1 MNKRDLQRFRKLL
14 LTHRDA
20 LVGNVK
26 RALSGDIHVDPDD
39 FPDEMDTASSE
50 VNLQFTGRLRE
61 REQGLLAK
69 IETALEKIEDGEY
82 GACVSCGE
90 DIGIKRLRARPVAEL
105 CIDCKSEQEKLER
118 RTG

>member
-1 MNKRDLQRFRKLL
+1 MNKRDLERFRKILKRQRDELL
-14 LTHRDA
+14 
-20 LVGNVK
+20 GNAK

-39 FPDEMDTASSE
+39 FPDEIDTASSE
-50 VNLQFTGRLRE
+50 VSLQFTGRLRE

-69 IETALEKIEDGEY
+69 IDAALEKLELGEY

-90 DIGIKRLRARPVAEL
+90 EIGVKRLRARPVAEL